1 MRLLENIAASKAC
14 EAASLFI
21 LMFVIVAVPLAA
33 PHGGFAVSL
42 RKERIATLKD
52 RIATGEATLK
62 ERTATSEEHLKLA
75 REKYDNAQADLQKLT
90 VYTRQLESMLMD

>member
-1 MRLLENIAASKAC
+1 MVDLHKAW
-14 EAASLFI
+14 ALFMSDPVDFI
-21 LMFVIVAVPLAA
+21 LMFVIVAGAV
-33 PHGGFAVSL
+33 GGSAWWL
-42 RKERIATLKD
+42 RSFIAEE

-62 ERTATSEEHLKLA
+62 EKTATSEEHLKLA